1 MRVSVLKRHIDNQI
15 LNHFSNNRQVMVL
28 LGARQVGKTTLLQR
42 LLPNAQYF
50 LLDNEPVRSALER
63 YDINVYKQII
73 NADTKTVVLDE
84 IHLLSNP
91 GRAAKIIY
99 DQMPN
104 LRLVVTGS
112 SSLNIKN
119 KTSESLAGRKVDYR
133 LFPLTFSEYLYQ
145 KEIENKLKFNI
156 IKRIIAGQ
164 LNEKAYLFNMEGTL
178 ENILNF
184 GLYPY
189 LVDKA
194 KDTTYITN
202 LADSVIFKDIL
213 ELDLIDNKR
222 NAKNVLKLLAHQIG
236 NLVNYSEI
244 ANRLNLDARTV
255 KRYIEI
261 FEQSFIIF
269 RLYPFSQRKRSEIGK
284 TPKVFFYD
292 TGLRNALI
300 EDFSPLLTRSD
311 RGALFEN
318 FIISEILKTNT
329 YAKFGYKL
337 NYWRTKQSAE
347 VDLVLSRKDELMA
360 IEIKYVQGNI
370 SKTFKN
376 RYPQA
381 NLYLLT
387 STNFW

>member
-1 MRVSVLKRHIDNQI
+1 MNVLKRHIDKQI
-15 LNHFSNNRQVMVL
+15 LNHFNKYKQVLIL

-42 LLPNAQYF
+42 LFPKAQFF
-50 LLDNEPVRSALER
+50 LLDNEPVRRALEK

-73 NADTKTVVLDE
+73 NPNIKVVVLDE

-104 LRLVVTGS
+104 LRLILTGS

-119 KTSESLAGRKVDYR
+119 KTSESLAGRKVDYH

-145 KEIENKLKFNI
+145 KRIENELKFNI
-156 IKRIIAGQ
+156 IERIIAGK
-164 LNEKAYLFNMEGTL
+164 LNKETYLFDMEETL

-189 LVDKA
+189 LIDKA
-194 KDTTYITN
+194 KDATYITN

-222 NAKNVLKLLAHQIG
+222 SALNLLKLLAHQIG

-244 ANRLNLDARTV
+244 ADRLSLDARTV

-300 EDFSPLLTRSD
+300 EDFSPLLTRDD

-318 FIISEILKTNT
+318 FIISEILKINT

-337 NYWRTKQSAE
+337 NYWRTKQGAE
-347 VDLVLSRKDELMA
+347 VDLILSRKDELTA
-360 IEIKYVQGNI
+360 VEIKYVRGSV
-370 SKTFKN
+370 SKAFKN

-381 NLYLLT
+381 NLRLLT
-387 STNFW
+387 SMNFW